1 MQIGTRNTKAKT
13 PKTKAAGT
21 KSTSVKR
28 VGTRAAA
35 KKNRDVL
42 PVGDLGIIALPSS
55 EEMGRKV
62 NDYIVEWR
70 TEREHKHSAHPQLSG
85 YLRDNYLVRTETPRF
100 GSGEGKATIYDTI
113 RGHDIFLLLDV
124 CNYSITYVPGK
135 LTIKPQPGRE
145 LGYAKAEWRS
155 PVGTIRSAWEY
166 KEDKLIFDFTLPVPA
181 RIELP
186 NGKVIEASSGEVHD
200 EILL

>member
-70 TEREHKHSAHPQLSG
+70 TEREHKHSAHPQLSA
-85 YLRDNYLVRTETPRF
+85 LRVRRGQSDNL
-100 GSGEGKATIYDTI
+100 
-113 RGHDIFLLLDV
+113 
-124 CNYSITYVPGK
+124 
-135 LTIKPQPGRE
+135 
-145 LGYAKAEWRS
+145 
-155 PVGTIRSAWEY
+155 
-166 KEDKLIFDFTLPVPA
+166 
-181 RIELP
+181 
-186 NGKVIEASSGEVHD
+186 
-200 EILL
+200 